1 MIILLLQIILP
12 NKNLL
17 PKWQFSQSPNT
28 LKLVANYYLTY
39 IHNYYFVVFALV
51 QKLLNS
57 HSKNEHPA
65 SIHNIKCQLEKLHR
79 VHKLVQ
85 WYTIYLT

>member
-1 MIILLLQIILP
+1 MAVFPVSKHFKIGGQLLF
-12 NKNLL
+12 NLH
-17 PKWQFSQSPNT
+17 SQ
-28 LKLVANYYLTY
+28 LLFCK
-39 IHNYYFVVFALV
+39 VFALV